1 MKNAISIFCLLI
13 VLTVQGQVQR
23 FIYEYKFT
31 QRLFEKDS
39 LKSEYMFLDVLKT
52 GSKYYSKNN
61 LILILSRQLPLS
73 NK

>member
-31 QRLFEKDS
+31 NDS
-39 LKSEYMFLDVLKT
+39 LKK
-52 GSKYYSKNN
+52 
-61 LILILSRQLPLS
+61 IL
-73 NK
+73 